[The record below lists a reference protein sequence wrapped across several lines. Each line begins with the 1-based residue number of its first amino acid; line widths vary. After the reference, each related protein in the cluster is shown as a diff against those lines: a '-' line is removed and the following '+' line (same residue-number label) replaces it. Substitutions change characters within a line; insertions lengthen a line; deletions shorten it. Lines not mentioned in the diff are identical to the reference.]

1 MTHSNFFC
9 SSTHR
14 RKNKNMASPPALGL
28 AAAALPPLLH
38 AYWVLATGAVASLL
52 LPGQIV
58 PARFK

>member
-1 MTHSNFFC
+1 
-9 SSTHR
+9 
-14 RKNKNMASPPALGL
+14 MASPPALGL
-28 AAAALPPLLH
+28 AAALPPLLH

>member
-1 MTHSNFFC
+1 
-9 SSTHR
+9 
-14 RKNKNMASPPALGL
+14 MASPPALGL